1 MARTNDKT
9 QYASTPA
16 HHRACKRHQPSRQSC
31 FLERHHSFDPSCLMV
46 SQHSPA
52 TISSARLIELA
63 PLPSSVLRVTSSVPR
78 VTSSVPRVTSCVV
91 LLLAGPVC
99 RLARVRSVSCL
110 VAPWL
115 VAPSGRSPIRWLS
128 VRTCRAILRLTVG
141 LGMGLSVGLAIRRL
155 LVLGCAV
162 LLRRWVLRQ

>member
-46 SQHSPA
+46 SQYSSA

-63 PLPSSVLRVTSSVPR
+63 PLPPSVLR

-115 VAPSGRSPIRWLS
+115 VAPSGWSPIRWLS